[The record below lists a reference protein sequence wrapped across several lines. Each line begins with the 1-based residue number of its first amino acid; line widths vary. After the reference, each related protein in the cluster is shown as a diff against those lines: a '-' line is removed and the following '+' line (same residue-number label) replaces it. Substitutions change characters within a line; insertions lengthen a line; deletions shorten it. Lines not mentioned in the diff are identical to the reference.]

1 MSVSTYKL
9 NYDKIKTLIN
19 RNRKI
24 THHKGIRFM
33 YIAFEG
39 IDTAGKS
46 TQLQLLSQKF
56 DCITTKEPGGTDV
69 GTTIRKL
76 VLEDSLSKEA
86 EVLLF
91 LADRAEHIS
100 KIIIPNLDKTILS
113 DRSLVSNIAY
123 GMTNGFS
130 YELLKQLN
138 LFATKRVLPNKVFIM
153 KLDKITLRNRL
164 SLKPHDTIEQRGI
177 DYLLRVQDNII
188 YVTKKL
194 QLNHY
199 IIDASQ
205 SIETIHNEVVKAL
218 QDDNSA

>member
-1 MSVSTYKL
+1 
-9 NYDKIKTLIN
+9 
-19 RNRKI
+19 
-24 THHKGIRFM
+24 M

-46 TQLQLLSQKF
+46 TQLELLSQKI

-76 VLEDSLSKEA
+76 VLEDTLSKEA

-113 DRSLVSNIAY
+113 DRSLVSNISY

-138 LFATKRVLPNKVFIM
+138 LFATKRVLPNMVFLF

-164 SLKPHDTIEQRGI
+164 SLKPHDSIEKRGLE
-177 DYLLRVQDNII
+177 YLLQVQDNLI

-194 QLNHY
+194 QLNHH

-205 SIETIHNEVVKAL
+205 DIETIHNEIIKVL
-218 QDDNSA
+218 QDDNST